1 MTTFTLAGGCFW
13 CLDGVYRQ
21 LQGVASVV
29 SGFAGGSEADADYY
43 RVASGYTGHAE
54 CVQVTFDPNVVP
66 IEVILDL
73 FFLSHDPTSLNRQG
87 ADEGTQYRSAMFYTN
102 DEQLDVFRDAIE
114 RAQQHWDKPIVTTL
128 EPLNGFYPAPTEH
141 QDYFAQNPGNPYC
154 NIVIV
159 PKVLKARQA
168 YKAWIKEK

>member
-1 MTTFTLAGGCFW
+1 M
-13 CLDGVYRQ
+13 
-21 LQGVASVV
+21 
-29 SGFAGGSEADADYY
+29 
-43 RVASGYTGHAE
+43 
-54 CVQVTFDPNVVP
+54 TFDPNVVP

-114 RAQQHWDKPIVTTL
+114 RAQQHWGKPIVTTL
-128 EPLNGFYPAPTEH
+128 EPMNGFYPAPTEH

-154 NIVIV
+154 SIVIA

-168 YKAWIKEK
+168 YRAWIREK